1 MKKNRWNILFAGALI
16 VVSVCLYYVHYVIFR
31 DPWHMFYYLVE
42 DLAFIPVSVLIVTI
56 ILENIL
62 NRREKRSLRMKL
74 NMVIGVFFSEAGMD
88 LIKCFCTFDSSIDEM
103 REKLLVNAGW
113 KERDFTSVKEGL
125 KKYEAGIS
133 SRKGKLPELRGFLI
147 QKRVFLLAL
156 LENPNLLEHEKFTDL
171 LWAVFHLAEELSCRK
186 QVDSLSHNDY
196 EHLSLDIK
204 RAYILLIQEWLEYM
218 RHLKKSYPYLFSLA
232 VRLNPFAGAASPEIP

>member
-1 MKKNRWNILFAGALI
+1 MKKSRWNILFACALI
-16 VVSVCLYYVHYVIFR
+16 AASACLYYVHYVIFR

-62 NRREKRSLRMKL
+62 SRREKRSLQMKL
-74 NMVIGVFFSEAGMD
+74 NMVIGVFFSEAGTG
-88 LIKCFCTFDSSIDEM
+88 LIKYFCTFDSRIDEM

-113 KERDFTSVKEGL
+113 KEKDFASVKKSL
-125 KKYEAGIS
+125 RKYEAGIS
-133 SRKGKLPELRGFLI
+133 SRKGRLSELRGFLM
-147 QKRVFLLAL
+147 QKRGFLLAL

-171 LWAVFHLAEELSCRK
+171 LWAVFHLAEELSFRA
-186 QVDSLSHNDY
+186 QVDSLSQNDY

-204 RAYILLIQEWLEYM
+204 RAYMLLIQEWLEYM
-218 RHLKKSYPYLFSLA
+218 GHLKKSYPYLFSLA
-232 VRLNPFAGAASPEIP
+232 MRLNPFAVDASAEIP